1 MIGRFLHRFRKD
13 DCGAEMIEFAIVIML
28 LLVFIF
34 GIIEFGWI
42 FNGYITLEAAAKEG
56 ARVAIIGASDQEI
69 EAEIE
74 AAVKRQAFTFIDS
87 EDFIDDI
94 VIGTRTGHE
103 ASVTVTAKL
112 PLLTGFF
119 FFINNPLEMKA
130 TAYMLQES

>member
-13 DCGAEMIEFAIVIML
+13 DCGAEMLEFAIVILL

-69 EAEIE
+69 ET
-74 AAVKRQAFTFIDS
+74 AVKRQAFTFIDS

-119 FFINNPLEMKA
+119 FFIDNPFEMKA
-130 TAYMLQES
+130 TAFMLQES